1 MFNSLRDEL
10 ETTVAPMLREILD
23 DARKLAQQEV
33 QLVRLEAREEG
44 IKLRR
49 ALFFLSVGTTFG
61 VIALML
67 AAFMLVQFVASD
79 WLSLPLWQA
88 FGLVALA
95 LLLLGGITSYLGARI
110 LRDVRDSSNR
120 SVKALKEGV
129 EWMRQVMLVMRLR
142 RCAQRSLP
150 RAAL

>member
-110 LRDVRDSSNR
+110 LRDVRDSSSR

-129 EWMRQVMLVMRLR
+129 EWMRQVM
-142 RCAQRSLP
+142 
-150 RAAL
+150 